1 MIKRLNIRMKTVLGA
16 AALLIALSTTAYAQD
31 KLAEGASKVTAQMK
45 EQLNLNDA
53 QFTKV
58 MDVNKVFLE
67 KAKACHAS
75 SATEVEKKKKMK
87 GIIDERESKLKSV
100 LTEDQFKRFAA
111 RRSENMK
118 ELKAYYQDKK

>member
-1 MIKRLNIRMKTVLGA
+1 MIKQLKTTVKTMLGA

-45 EQLNLNDA
+45 EQLNLNDG

-67 KAKACHAS
+67 KAKACHTS
-75 SATEVEKKKKMK
+75 SAPEVEKKKKMK
-87 GIIDERESKLKSV
+87 AIIDEREAKLKSV

-111 RRSENMK
+111 RRTENMK
-118 ELKAYYQDKK
+118 ELKAYYQAKK